1 MDGAISLTTMVTLAV
16 SVPPVLVAVMVYDAE
31 DVTAEGVPLMAP
43 VEVSSANP
51 AGSDGETEY
60 ETTVPPVEV
69 TVAVVMAVP
78 LVSVYVV
85 VA

>member
-16 SVPPVLVAVMVYDAE
+16 SVPPVLVAVMVYEAE
-31 DVTAEGVPLMAP
+31 EVTAEGVPLMAP

-69 TVAVVMAVP
+69 AVAVVMAVP

>member
-16 SVPPVLVAVMVYDAE
+16 SVPPVLVAVMVYEAE
-31 DVTAEGVPLMAP
+31 EVTAEGVPLMAP

-78 LVSVYVV
+78 FVSVYEVV
-85 VA
+85 L